1 MFWKN
6 WNYNVGHDTMIE
18 DKFNSDLIAFLS
30 PMMNPV
36 EHDIIM
42 IYNPSVNN
50 EKVTQSE
57 KCYEISQGEY
67 QLLPT
72 NVIYI
77 QSNS

>member
-1 MFWKN
+1 
-6 WNYNVGHDTMIE
+6 MIE

-42 IYNPSVNN
+42 IYNPSINN

-67 QLLPT
+67 HFLPR